1 MKKNLRLLCLGLA
14 AATFTAGF
22 AQVENVTS
30 KLKNADMEQGIKGWN
45 VDGESHI
52 FGKTTTNK
60 AGFHGMRDGVL
71 ETWDGSGNALGDN
84 SISQTVRE
92 LPAGTYVFGAYIG
105 ASKQGSEESNR
116 DIVTGV
122 NLFANDAKVAVA
134 TDNPDR
140 SDVKWGHS
148 AKFNVAATVTE
159 GASLNVG
166 IDIKS
171 TNANYAVWDNATL
184 YYFGSMSEAE
194 ALNEMAKIDM
204 AAVTAIAD
212 TCLAYK
218 MNVDSLTLLTGCI
231 NAAKAIATAD
241 QLWQLDEDLRW
252 ALRKANASMTDY
264 KNYGN
269 VLKNAQNV
277 LSREWPRAQDRLAA
291 LATAVEEA
299 EAIYDNAEAARDLLN
314 EKRAA
319 LREATA
325 MVEIDSMI
333 DVRELVYEPF
343 YLGLEIG
350 EEAGQ
355 YSQLQYDALDALNN
369 EVLSAYDAA
378 KNGEM
383 TAVEAFAYTQK
394 MWDLMEEVK
403 NNPNSVDT
411 FPFTIT
417 APQTADTD
425 GRYKYQSRVYT
436 VAAPITSIRF
446 TFKDVFCPNGAGK
459 GNPPFVALG
468 EFYLYDEFGD
478 QIYLSADDF
487 YTNAQEQSEGPIE
500 NLCDDDTNTFWHS
513 DWHGNVQEYHYL
525 EVTIP
530 DGLDLTT
537 FSFGWIDRGSNKQNI
552 PLVVEVSSFSD
563 VENDLA
569 AAINSAKSLKACE
582 GTEPGFY
589 NADLTA
595 FHEALAAAEALVGSD
610 ASEDEIYEAIGLLEE
625 EEVMIREE
633 LQVNLPVE
641 GKEYRIVSADRRF
654 FEKQGVSKAMTAYS
668 DSVFTNHLWW
678 ENADPASDK
687 QVFTFEV
694 MENNDG
700 KFYYIVKNKA
710 TQTYIG
716 TPLDSVGNE
725 INAAALLA
733 AKDTVELVSL
743 GNGQFALLNG
753 YDAEAESRMLH
764 AGSHNS
770 GVATA
775 NKGTYGGI
783 AGVYSSIVKWDDVA
797 DTPSGWYIREMSV
810 LPCATKSL
818 SELNFKSEPIHL
830 YSGVNSLTLTAD
842 KASAFADLTVY
853 GVLGEKLASTVTVAG
868 NTATV
873 LLDTFAVE
881 SFSFTFANSEGV
893 ASVEID
899 GSLSDNAKI
908 KKAMG
913 ELQNALDIA
922 LSNAPE
928 EGPNVMQYANLS
940 EFNAAVK
947 TAETLLAA
955 GGTYEAYVAA
965 KEALDKAV
973 AGLAE
978 LVPNAPDP
986 DKAYFIVNALE
997 AFEETHGVK
1006 MMLYAASSG
1015 PRWMYENV
1023 DKQNRLWK
1031 FELATQDELEA
1042 LKVKNAA
1049 EVKAYYIKNVATNEY
1064 LGKVDGYYQALGMVS
1079 DKSATVP
1086 YSIVQLQGTIV
1097 ALDGINKDGEVDA
1110 TKRIHADGHGGGNKT
1125 SGGVVYYNA
1134 GVGSSSVW
1142 TICESNYYITDID
1155 FTEMEG
1161 ADEYVAPAVKGIF
1174 DLFGRRIE
1182 APAATGIYIVDGKK
1196 VLIK

>member
-122 NLFANDAKVAVA
+122 NLFANDTKVAVA

-343 YLGLEIG
+343 FQGLEIG
-350 EEAGQ
+350 EEVGQ

-411 FPFTIT
+411 FPFTVGE
-417 APQTADTD
+417 ADGTVATKVD
-425 GRYKYQSRVYT
+425 GRFEFKSKMYT
-436 VAAPITSIRF
+436 VAYPVTNLRF
-446 TFKDVFCPNGAGK
+446 TFLESYYENDNPALDSGK
-459 GNPPFVALG
+459 YPQIAIA
-468 EFYLYDEFGD
+468 EFYLYDEYGD
-478 QIYLSADDF
+478 QIMLEEENFS
-487 YTNAQEQSEGPIE
+487 TNAQEPNEGPMANI
-500 NLCDDDTNTFWHS
+500 CDGKKDNFWHS
-513 DWHGNVQEYHYL
+513 KWSSSVGTWHYL
-525 EVTIP
+525 EITLP
-530 DGLDLTT
+530 EGLDLTT
-537 FSFGWIDRGSNKQNI
+537 FSFGWTSRYTKQVV
-552 PLVVEVSSFSD
+552 PKTVEVSSVTD
-563 VENDLA
+563 AENDLGL
-569 AAINSAKSLKACE
+569 AISTAKALNAYS
-582 GTEPGFY
+582 GTDPGFY

-595 FHEALAAAEALVGSD
+595 FHNALAAAEALVGIG
-610 ASEDEIYEAIGLLEE
+610 ASEDDIYTAIAILEE
-625 EEVMIREE
+625 ETGFVEE
-633 LQVNLPVE
+633 MEVNLPVE
-641 GKEYRIVSADRRF
+641 GKEYRIISAAPF

-668 DSVFTNHLWW
+668 DSVLTDRLWW
-678 ENADPASDK
+678 ETADPASDK

-700 KFYYIVKNKA
+700 KFYYIVKNKV

-716 TPLDSVGNE
+716 TPLDSVGKE
-725 INAAALLA
+725 MNAAALFA
-733 AKDTVELVSL
+733 EKDTVELVPL
-743 GNGQFALLNG
+743 GNGQFALQNG
-753 YDAEAESRMLH
+753 YWKEDEARMLH
-764 AGSHNS
+764 AGSHNGCS
-770 GVATA
+770 AST

-797 DTPSGWYIREMSV
+797 DSPSGWYIREMSV

-818 SELNFKSEPIHL
+818 SDLNFQSEPIHL
-830 YSGVNSLTLTAD
+830 YTGVNTLTLTAD

-947 TAETLLAA
+947 TAEALLAA

-997 AFEETHGVK
+997 AFEEKHGVK

-1031 FELATQDELEA
+1031 FEPVAVEEGATA
-1042 LKVKNAA
+1042 K
-1049 EVKAYYIKNVATNEY
+1049 YYIKNVATEQYFGDNAD
-1064 LGKVDGYYQALGMVS
+1064 LVNNQSKAH
-1079 DKSATVP
+1079 P
-1086 YSIVQLQGTIV
+1086 YAITQLKGSIV
-1097 ALDGINKDGEVDA
+1097 ALDGGVNDKGEVDGS
-1110 TKRIHADGHGGGNKT
+1110 KRIHANGHGGGGGK
-1125 SGGVVYYNA
+1125 SGNIVYWNE
-1134 GVGSSSVW
+1134 GVGSSSAW

-1182 APAATGIYIVDGKK
+1182 APAATGLYIVDGKK